1 MEILWKF
8 TWKIIHPLFFPWF
21 PPQPGSRDL
30 FAKRK
35 FLAVTLENF
44 GLRSEIRDP
53 DSNRV
58 RPLALRAGVLCKF
71 KLESI
76 K

>member
-1 MEILWKF
+1 MEIYLENNL
-8 TWKIIHPLFFPWF
+8 PPFFPWF
-21 PPQPGSRDL
+21 PPQPGSHDL